1 MNLRQTHAI
10 RYGISG
16 LAISASSLPL
26 YVLIPKIY
34 ANLFTLSLIHIGA
47 ILMIVRLTDAVTDPI
62 VGRLLDATRSRHRF
76 PIWAIPSG
84 IIMAVS
90 YIALILPPEQLHSVE
105 ALVYMGSL
113 TLIVS
118 VSTGV
123 LNVTIQTWPAR
134 WTENA
139 EDQSTLVSRR
149 EQFTLLGVIIAIAIS
164 TIISP
169 EMFAA
174 YLCTVTI
181 LMCLSICDLPT
192 PTVSSSNLS
201 KPSNTVFKDF
211 KSLLTPLFLSSL
223 ANAISATTFI
233 FYVTD
238 YLIFSE
244 KEGGLLLGIY
254 FVCALSGIWF
264 WQKFIRI
271 KSPLSVYILSIMAT
285 LVVFIPAGFLTKNN
299 ADAFYLVC
307 VLSGLTLGAE
317 LILPSILL
325 IAKLKHLRMEN
336 KSGVVFGSWS
346 LLVKLALAVAAGL
359 SLPILGYFKYTPGED
374 TGLFMLPVVYV
385 VVPVLLKIATMILLV
400 IHHKK
405 YANIYRQTHI

>member
-1 MNLRQTHAI
+1 
-10 RYGISG
+10 
-16 LAISASSLPL
+16 
-26 YVLIPKIY
+26 
-34 ANLFTLSLIHIGA
+34 
-47 ILMIVRLTDAVTDPI
+47 
-62 VGRLLDATRSRHRF
+62 
-76 PIWAIPSG
+76 
-84 IIMAVS
+84 
-90 YIALILPPEQLHSVE
+90 
-105 ALVYMGSL
+105 
-113 TLIVS
+113 
-118 VSTGV
+118 
-123 LNVTIQTWPAR
+123 
-134 WTENA
+134 
-139 EDQSTLVSRR
+139 
-149 EQFTLLGVIIAIAIS
+149 
-164 TIISP
+164 
-169 EMFAA
+169 
-174 YLCTVTI
+174 VTI
-181 LMCLSICDLPT
+181 LMCLSICNLPT
-192 PTVSSSNLS
+192 PTVSSNNFS
-201 KPSNTVFKDF
+201 KPSNSVSKDF
-211 KSLLTPLFLSSL
+211 TSLLTPLFLSSL

-254 FVCALSGIWF
+254 FVCALLGIWF

>member
-1 MNLRQTHAI
+1 MKLRQTHAI

-105 ALVYMGSL
+105 ALVYMGLL

-169 EMFAA
+169 
-174 YLCTVTI
+174 
-181 LMCLSICDLPT
+181 
-192 PTVSSSNLS
+192 
-201 KPSNTVFKDF
+201 
-211 KSLLTPLFLSSL
+211 
-223 ANAISATTFI
+223 
-233 FYVTD
+233 
-238 YLIFSE
+238 
-244 KEGGLLLGIY
+244 
-254 FVCALSGIWF
+254 
-264 WQKFIRI
+264 
-271 KSPLSVYILSIMAT
+271 
-285 LVVFIPAGFLTKNN
+285 
-299 ADAFYLVC
+299 
-307 VLSGLTLGAE
+307 
-317 LILPSILL
+317 
-325 IAKLKHLRMEN
+325 
-336 KSGVVFGSWS
+336 
-346 LLVKLALAVAAGL
+346 
-359 SLPILGYFKYTPGED
+359 
-374 TGLFMLPVVYV
+374 
-385 VVPVLLKIATMILLV
+385 
-400 IHHKK
+400 
-405 YANIYRQTHI
+405 